1 MSRKA
6 YTEINLHMTWH
17 VKDDPPVLRDEIE
30 TQVHRTLRGQAIDE
44 PGVFLHEIGGTDDH
58 VHLVVTIPPTVLISE
73 WIGQLKGSSSHYI
86 NHHVANRKALE
97 WQSKY
102 GVVSFGTKDLPWVVE
117 YVRGQREHHAKGK
130 TLERRSGPRSRSR
143 GSPLKRAAHK
153 YIRDKQFVA
162 VPQPG
167 LKGRV

>member
-86 NHHVANRKALE
+86 NHHVANRKVLE

-117 YVRGQREHHAKGK
+117 YVRGQREHHAGGK
-130 TLERRSGPRSRSR
+130 THERLERTEIEDEGKPAQA
-143 GSPLKRAAHK
+143 G
-153 YIRDKQFVA
+153 
-162 VPQPG
+162 
-167 LKGRV
+167 